1 MPTPQPIALRI
12 LTFAVVLVAA
22 YIFLPVLSGITWG
35 LAFAVVAW
43 PWHRRMRDALDRDT
57 LSAAISTSILML
69 AIVVPI
75 VLVSMQLVQEA
86 KAVKIEATQQVQSG
100 EWRTT
105 VTDVPYV
112 GSWLLKQ
119 IEGVSPEQAA
129 RTGLAR
135 LSSVAMPVAGGVG
148 AFTIQTLVAGFVL
161 FFAFKDGARLIVQVQ
176 DALPLPRASAARLT
190 DRMGDAVVATLAGTI
205 LTGLIQGV
213 TGGLMFW
220 FLGLPAA
227 VLWGVVMFV
236 VSVLPVL
243 GAFLVWLPAAI
254 YLAMQGDYGKAAAL
268 VTWGILMAG
277 PICNYVYARTAGGK
291 MEMHPAVTLLA
302 FVGGLAAFGIAGMVL
317 GPVLVVVAAELIS
330 LWERRAG
337 LPVEGAEPRPRFHAE
352 DGMGSATVGQSESK

>member
-12 LTFAVVLVAA
+12 LTVAVVLVAA
-22 YIFLPVLSGITWG
+22 YIFLPVLPGVTWG

-43 PWHRRMRDALDRDT
+43 PWHRRLRDALNRDG
-57 LSAAISTSILML
+57 LAAGISTALIML

-75 VLVSMQLVQEA
+75 VLVGMQMVQEA
-86 KAVKIEATQQVQSG
+86 KGVKAEATEQVQTG
-100 EWRTT
+100 EWRQT
-105 VTDVPYV
+105 VLDVPYL

-119 IEGVSPEQAA
+119 IDGVSPEQAA
-129 RTGLAR
+129 RAA
-135 LSSVAMPVAGGVG
+135 LSRVSALAMPVAGGVG
-148 AFTIQTLVAGFVL
+148 AFTIQALVAGFVL
-161 FFAFKDGARLIVQVQ
+161 FFAFKDGSRLIVEVQ
-176 DALPLPRASAARLT
+176 DAMPLPKPSAARLT

-220 FLGLPAA
+220 ILGLPAA

-254 YLAMQGDYGKAAAL
+254 YLVMQHDYGKAAAL
-268 VTWGILMAG
+268 VAWGVLMAG

-291 MEMHPAVTLLA
+291 MQMHPAVSLLA

-337 LPVEGAEPRPRFHAE
+337 LPVEGAEPRPAFHAE
-352 DGMGSATVGQSESK
+352 DGTQSAIVTRSESK